1 MSGRPA
7 VDPDFEPL
15 VYVVDDD
22 PGVLD
27 AVCLLLRSEGIP
39 SVGCPSAAD
48 FLEVHDPA
56 VPGCLVLD
64 LRMPGMSGMDL
75 QKRLLEMGIRI
86 PIIFVTAHGEVS
98 TAVEAVKAG
107 AVDFI
112 EKPFSDEKLLEK
124 IRESI
129 QLDTR
134 SRAHRAV
141 RRGIE
146 ERVESLTPRER
157 EVMALVVAGRLNK
170 KIARE
175 LKISQRTVEV
185 HRARVM
191 EKMQAGSV
199 SELVQMI
206 MQVGEE
212 S

>member
-1 MSGRPA
+1 MNGGPA
-7 VDPDFEPL
+7 PDPGLEPL

-39 SVGCPSAAD
+39 SLGCPSAAE

-75 QKRLLEMGIRI
+75 QKRLLEMGVRI

-112 EKPFSDEKLLEK
+112 EKPFSDEKLLGK

-129 QLDTR
+129 ELDIRNRARR
-134 SRAHRAV
+134 SA
-141 RRGIE
+141 RREIE

-157 EVMALVVAGRLNK
+157 EVMALVVAGKLNK

-175 LKISQRTVEV
+175 LEISQRTVEV

-191 EKMQAGSV
+191 EKMKAGSV
-199 SELVQMI
+199 SKLVQMI
-206 MQVGEE
+206 MEAGEE